1 MSLQDE
7 RHPHVRNAC
16 LVELIALAREPQLL
30 VEGHGLH
37 LRVQVRIADAVA
49 AGLFEQPE
57 QDLRADAP
65 TAQPGEY
72 RDATDLTGGL
82 EAPGANWVTV
92 QAREDVNASRIL
104 VIPLVFFAYLLLF
117 DENGAANPLEQGAV
131 GGPVR
136 EHTFYLRLRHG
147 RGLRLR
153 ARAPRRDPCTKRVS
167 ASRAARVRMSA
178 GRASR
183 RNRAAPPRRRP
194 ARA

>member
-7 RHPHVRNAC
+7 RHPHVRNAG
-16 LVELIALAREPQLL
+16 LVELIAFTREPEGL

-82 EAPGANWVTV
+82 EAPGANWVPV
-92 QAREDVNASRIL
+92 QAREDVNVWRRL
-104 VIPLVFFAYLLLF
+104 GIPRVFFGYFLLL
-117 DENGAANPLEQGAV
+117 
-131 GGPVR
+131 
-136 EHTFYLRLRHG
+136 HG
-147 RGLRLR
+147 
-153 ARAPRRDPCTKRVS
+153 
-167 ASRAARVRMSA
+167 
-178 GRASR
+178 
-183 RNRAAPPRRRP
+183 
-194 ARA
+194 